1 MPRGFT
7 LIEAMLV
14 IAVIAIL
21 LTAGLPSF
29 SSLIDRHRLRG
40 AANDL
45 HAALLLARAEAL
57 RRGTAVSVAFNTDAD
72 GGWCHALSDQGPCD
86 CLSPADCTLGGESVL
101 TVHGSDFRGVRL
113 SAGFATPRSATFH
126 PVRGTASPG
135 TARLSLSND
144 RSDDEIRIVVSS
156 LGRIRLCA
164 AGLPDYPPC

>member
-14 IAVIAIL
+14 IAVVAIL

-29 SSLIDRHRLRG
+29 SALIDRHRLRG
-40 AANDL
+40 AAAEL

-57 RRGTAVSVAFNTDAD
+57 RRGTAVSVAFGGETD

-86 CLSPADCTLGGESVL
+86 CLAPAACTLGGEPVRAS
-101 TVHGSDFRGVRL
+101 HGDGFRGVQL
-113 SAGFATPRSATFH
+113 SAGFATPSSATFH
-126 PVRGTASPG
+126 PARGTASPG
-135 TARLSLSND
+135 TVRLGLDGND
-144 RSDDEIRIVVSS
+144 EEIRIVVSS

-164 AGLPDYPPC
+164 TGAAADYPPC